1 MRLTARF
8 WACALTLLALML
20 LLAACS
26 TVSPALS
33 PLPVPPPAIPPL
45 PAQARQPATPPDCSP
60 SCSAGL
66 MRLREQWLALPMSA
80 EPPDRPASGPTNR

>member
-8 WACALTLLALML
+8 WLLVLTLLVLTL
-20 LLAACS
+20 WLAACS
-26 TVSPALS
+26 TVSPPLS

-45 PAQARQPATPPDCSP
+45 PAQARQPATPSICSP

-66 MRLREQWLALPMSA
+66 MKLRESWLNLGM
-80 EPPDRPASGPTNR
+80 PPPQQDTPVKRPTTP